1 MGAKLGVF
9 MSHPIQ
15 YQISL
20 MRHLAKEKRID
31 LIVNFFWDFGIK
43 ESFDRE
49 FGGFVKWD
57 LPLLTGYKS
66 VFRKNFSPAPST
78 SYFGCI
84 NFGVIMPILKK
95 EYDVVLIFGWAL
107 FSNWLV
113 VLSAY
118 FSRTPIIL
126 ISETPFSHEQAKS
139 GVRRRLRSVVLKALF
154 LMVAKMLY
162 IGKQNHRFY
171 KYFGVPDSK
180 LDFAPYGVDNVR
192 HQKFQAKFN
201 KNECAES
208 AIKILFVGKLI
219 EKKRPEDLLLAFGA
233 INGVAKTKKNI
244 ELWFVGSGPKEP
256 KLRQLVI
263 DHSIEGVVFWGF
275 QNQTKLPQFY
285 AESDIFVLPSGYGET
300 WGLVV
305 NEAMLHGKPVIVS
318 DLVGC
323 GDDLVTNKN
332 GFRVP
337 FGNIEA
343 LSQALLVLVNQ
354 DKMRSDFGRQSK
366 KIIKNFSQEVAA
378 ESIAQT
384 TLLLSS
390 GRPLND

>member
-20 MRHLAKEKRID
+20 MRHLAEEKRID
-31 LIVNFFWDFGIK
+31 LVVNFFWNFGIQ
-43 ESFDRE
+43 ESFDKE
-49 FGGFVKWD
+49 FGNFVKWD
-57 LPLLTGYKS
+57 LPLLAGYKS

-84 NFGVIMPILKK
+84 NFGVVMPILKK

-113 VLSAY
+113 VLSAF

-139 GVRRRLRSVVLKALF
+139 RIRSRVRSFVLKALF

-192 HQKFQAKFN
+192 HQKFQARFHKD
-201 KNECAES
+201 ECAED

-233 INGVAKTKKNI
+233 INGVAKSKKNI

-275 QNQTKLPQFY
+275 QNQTKLPKFY
-285 AESDIFVLPSGYGET
+285 AEADIFVLPSGYGET

-305 NEAMLHGKPVIVS
+305 NEAMLHGKPIIVS

-323 GDDLVTNKN
+323 GDDLVTEKN

-337 FGNIEA
+337 FGDTEA
-343 LSQALLVLVNQ
+343 LSHAIQVLVDQ
-354 DKMRSDFGRQSK
+354 DEMRLHFGRQSK
-366 KIIKNFSQEVAA
+366 KIIESFSQEVAA
-378 ESIAQT
+378 HSIAKT
-384 TLLLSS
+384 TLLLSGERS
-390 GRPLND
+390 VND